1 MHVNKQNIVGP
12 DNLNV
17 DFNLNDADK
26 ERIIYGYDD
35 IALTLKRREKIIE
48 YENKMKKK
56 KPWLFG
62 NEQ

>member
-1 MHVNKQNIVGP
+1 
-12 DNLNV
+12 
-17 DFNLNDADK
+17 
-26 ERIIYGYDD
+26 
-35 IALTLKRREKIIE
+35 LKRREKIIE